1 MRELASMPFDSLV
14 SAVAPMELADPYA
27 LRARGPPPAAPLRDR
42 TSCSGLGPGTPHHAP
57 LPNAAAASQHE
68 DHQHARSPQI
78 RHQDNGD
85 GGRAHRGPGQ
95 GRSLSATT
103 DTHDRFAAP
112 VPAAAMAA
120 AAAPVAE
127 GLLSQHMRLRR
138 EGSLLSALAGADA
151 LQQLVAE
158 LEAAGAGLGGLLVP
172 RVLLRRSASVG
183 RQRPSSHAG
192 DTAGGWPTGDLGGGT
207 HHAAPPSSRPR
218 VVVDED
224 GWQVPPPELLRQA
237 PGAAAR
243 ERDELGAGGRWPQR
257 RSAST
262 GRHPRLG
269 RNRGGG
275 ISGGEDDWPF
285 SAGGVGGMGM
295 GGLFHMPL
303 MPLGALRDML
313 GGLGG
318 LEMGL
323 LGLEP
328 VLLPHGLSAADGAS
342 GGMGLRPH
350 NASGRYPSGTAG
362 NGGDGYEA
370 LVALDEGR
378 VKRVVRPEVV
388 RALPTRTAR
397 RTDTSQQCG
406 VCLERY
412 VEGGSSITTLPCG
425 HAFSTGCAEPWLGGQ
440 SATCPTCRWAFPQ
453 HQTQLLMEPQ

>member
-1 MRELASMPFDSLV
+1 MVTFTTTRWQTACADVDRPGVGQSSAPCASDMSDC
-14 SAVAPMELADPYA
+14 
-27 LRARGPPPAAPLRDR
+27 
-42 TSCSGLGPGTPHHAP
+42 T
-57 LPNAAAASQHE
+57 
-68 DHQHARSPQI
+68 
-78 RHQDNGD
+78 
-85 GGRAHRGPGQ
+85 
-95 GRSLSATT
+95 
-103 DTHDRFAAP
+103 
-112 VPAAAMAA
+112 
-120 AAAPVAE
+120 
-127 GLLSQHMRLRR
+127 
-138 EGSLLSALAGADA
+138 
-151 LQQLVAE
+151 LQ
-158 LEAAGAGLGGLLVP
+158 
-172 RVLLRRSASVG
+172 G

-388 RALPTRTAR
+388 RALPTV
-397 RTDTSQQCG
+397 SW
-406 VCLERY
+406 
-412 VEGGSSITTLPCG
+412 TLGRPV
-425 HAFSTGCAEPWLGGQ
+425 AA
-440 SATCPTCRWAFPQ
+440 CRVAA
-453 HQTQLLMEPQ
+453 